1 MKRDFPEF
9 RAQLLAVGATFLL
22 GLWGVLTIAS
32 SQSTSPEPLY
42 LVGRQF
48 SFLLV
53 AMVVLLAAWRVPF
66 GFYRK
71 NWPVLAAFCLLL
83 LGLLPFLGVRINGML
98 GWFRFGEFQ
107 LQPSELAKGIF
118 LLAMAVVFTRF
129 RDSRWRFGIAALTA
143 AVWLAP
149 ILLQPDFGTG
159 MIYLAA
165 FAAIY
170 FLAGGAWRTLGE
182 LAGGGVLFAG
192 LFIWRNP
199 YAWKRIT
206 GLFHPEADPFGSGWH
221 IRQFELAIARGHY
234 FGSKLGGAV
243 WSNAYLPLSY
253 NDSAFATMMETLGL
267 IGSLPVLFFF
277 AILIG
282 SLSWLALR
290 PGRSGDARL
299 CLGGAAAMI
308 GVQSLVHISVNLC
321 LLPPTGLTLPL
332 ISYGG
337 SSLVGTALL
346 IGIALSASRE

>member
-98 GWFRFGEFQ
+98 GWFRLGEFQ

-149 ILLQPDFGTG
+149 SCF
-159 MIYLAA
+159 
-165 FAAIY
+165 
-170 FLAGGAWRTLGE
+170 
-182 LAGGGVLFAG
+182 
-192 LFIWRNP
+192 
-199 YAWKRIT
+199 
-206 GLFHPEADPFGSGWH
+206 S
-221 IRQFELAIARGHY
+221 
-234 FGSKLGGAV
+234 
-243 WSNAYLPLSY
+243 
-253 NDSAFATMMETLGL
+253 
-267 IGSLPVLFFF
+267 
-277 AILIG
+277 
-282 SLSWLALR
+282 
-290 PGRSGDARL
+290 
-299 CLGGAAAMI
+299 
-308 GVQSLVHISVNLC
+308 
-321 LLPPTGLTLPL
+321 PTSEP
-332 ISYGG
+332 
-337 SSLVGTALL
+337 A
-346 IGIALSASRE
+346 